1 MISLPKILR
10 ISTISLSLEKLL
22 SGQIG
27 YMEEKGFEMYTASF
41 GEFNYKSHYNITNL
55 RRAIKPVHD
64 ILALVQIIRLIIR
77 VKPDIVHTHTP
88 KAGLLGMCAAWV
100 CRVPVRMHTVAGLP
114 LMEKRGMLKKLL
126 IVMERITYFFSNG
139 VYPNSKGL
147 LGFIYQNISQSDK
160 IKIIGKGTSNGISLS
175 IFNPNQV
182 TDATIAQ
189 LKEELNITTE
199 LVYLFIGRMVRD
211 KGIVELV
218 RSFHELHEN
227 NKRLKL
233 VMVGPLEQDLDPLPQ
248 DVLDAIRNHSAII
261 SLGYQ
266 EDVRPYIAVSDILVF
281 PSYREGFPN
290 VPLQCG
296 AFKKALILSD
306 INGCNEIVQQQVTGI
321 LVKPKSE
328 SELLDAMKLLAED
341 EKKRLMYGEK
351 VFAFIQENFNQEDVW
366 QAIENEYKEQISLS
380 TKINA

>member
-1 MISLPKILR
+1 MPKILR
-10 ISTISLSLEKLL
+10 ITTISLSLEKLL
-22 SGQIG
+22 SGQLQFMKKQG
-27 YMEEKGFEMYTASF
+27 MEMHTASYGVYNF
-41 GEFNYKSHYNITNL
+41 KNHTELSHL
-55 RRAIKPVHD
+55 RRAINPMQDV
-64 ILALVQIIRLIIR
+64 LALFQLIVLIHKL
-77 VKPDIVHTHTP
+77 KPEIVHTHTP

-114 LMEKRGMLKKLL
+114 LMGKRGVLKKLL

-182 TDATIAQ
+182 TGATIAQ

-218 RSFHELHEN
+218 HSFEKLHEN
-227 NKRLKL
+227 NKSLKL
-233 VMVGPLEQDLDPLPQ
+233 VMVGPLEQDLDPLPL

-261 SLGYQ
+261 CLGYQ

-306 INGCNEIVQQQVTGI
+306 INGCNEIVQQHVTGI

-351 VFAFIQENFNQEDVW
+351 VFAFIQENFNQEEVW

-380 TKINA
+380 TKINT

>member
-1 MISLPKILR
+1 MPKILR
-10 ISTISLSLEKLL
+10 ITTISLSLEKLL
-22 SGQIG
+22 SGQLPF
-27 YMEEKGFEMYTASF
+27 MESKGMEMHTASH
-41 GEFNYKSHYNITNL
+41 GAYNFKNHTEL
-55 RRAIKPVHD
+55 THLCRAINPVQD
-64 ILALVQIIRLIIR
+64 VLALFQLIALIRTL
-77 VKPDIVHTHTP
+77 KPEIVHTHTP

-218 RSFHELHEN
+218 RSFQKLHVN
-227 NKRLKL
+227 NKSSKL
-233 VMVGPLEQDLDPLPQ
+233 LMVGPLEQDLDPLPQ
-248 DVLDAIRNHSAII
+248 DVLDAIQNHSAII

-266 EDVRPYIAVSDILVF
+266 EDVRPYIAMSDVLVF

-290 VPLQCG
+290 VPMQCG

-306 INGCNEIVQQQVTGI
+306 INGCDEIVEHEKNGL
-321 LVKPKSE
+321 LVKAKDSDG
-328 SELLDAMKLLAED
+328 LYDAMRFMLENPD
-341 EKKRLMYGEK
+341 ERIRFGNEAYKHIKYSFDQKE
-351 VFAFIQENFNQEDVW
+351 VW
-366 QAIENEYKEQISLS
+366 NAILEEYQLQMMKGHHV
-380 TKINA
+380 